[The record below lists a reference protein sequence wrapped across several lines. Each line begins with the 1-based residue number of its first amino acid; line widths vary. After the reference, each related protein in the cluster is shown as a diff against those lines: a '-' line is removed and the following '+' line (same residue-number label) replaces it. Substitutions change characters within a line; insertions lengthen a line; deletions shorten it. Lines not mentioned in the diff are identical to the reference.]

1 MRRPVILIAAVA
13 LAIAAC
19 GGGDDEP
26 AGSDNGGTTA
36 AVPAGNAANGETVFT
51 NTCVSCHGPGGAGI
65 EGLGKPMPG
74 SAFITGLSDSELA
87 TFIKVGRGPGDPEN
101 TTGVD
106 MPAKGGNPAL
116 SEQDIVDVVAYIR
129 TLG

>member
-1 MRRPVILIAAVA
+1 MRRPVILITV
-13 LAIAAC
+13 LVLVVAAC
-19 GGGDDEP
+19 GGGDSDS
-26 AGSDNGGTTA
+26 AGSNDGGSTA
-36 AVPAGNAANGETVFT
+36 AVTAGNAANGETVFT

-65 EGLGKPMPG
+65 DGLGKPMPG

-87 TFIKVGRGPGDPEN
+87 TFIKVGRGPGDPAN

>member
-36 AVPAGNAANGETVFT
+36 AVSAGNAANGETVFT

-87 TFIKVGRGPGDPEN
+87 TFIKVGRRPGDPEN